1 MDKEGIPLIN
11 QYSIILVED
20 EKDLGQVLKAYLD
33 KEGWNVSVYLN
44 GEEALKDSAISPPH
58 LWILDIMLPGMDGYE
73 LIKEIKKNSDVPVI
87 FISARD
93 QDLDRIVGLELGGDD
108 YLAKPF
114 MPRELVIR
122 VKKLLKRTYE
132 TGNRM
137 PQAIEITGYTIDP
150 ITRKVMRDDELIN
163 LTGKEID
170 VLLYLI
176 ETRGKARKRDEILEA
191 VWGDDYFGSERAV
204 DDVIRRVR
212 KKMPRLNLETVYGS
226 GYRIIP
232 S

>member
-1 MDKEGIPLIN
+1 MSND
-11 QYSIILVED
+11 YSIYLVED
-20 EKDLGQVLKAYLD
+20 EQDLAQVLKAYME
-33 KEGWNVSVYLN
+33 KEGWSVSVFHN
-44 GEEALKDSAISPPH
+44 GEEALKQSEGNTPH

-73 LIKEIKKNSDVPVI
+73 IIKEIKKNSDIPVI

-93 QDLDRIVGLELGGDD
+93 QDLDRIVGLELGSDD

-122 VKKLLKRTYE
+122 VKKLLTRIYE
-132 TGNRM
+132 TGNRI
-137 PQAIEITGYTIDP
+137 PQIIEITGYTIDP
-150 ITRKVMRDDELIN
+150 ISRKITREGEMIN

-176 ETRGKARKRDEILEA
+176 ENKGKSRKREEILEY

-212 KKMPRLNLETVYGS
+212 KKMPRLNLETVYGA

>member
-1 MDKEGIPLIN
+1 MSNE
-11 QYSIILVED
+11 YSIYLVED
-20 EKDLGQVLKAYLD
+20 EKDLAQVLKAYME
-33 KEGWNVSVYLN
+33 KEGWDVTLFQN
-44 GEEALKDSAISPPH
+44 GEEALLNLEASPPH

-73 LIKEIKKNSDVPVI
+73 IIKKIKQKSDTPVI

-93 QDLDRIVGLELGGDD
+93 QDLDRIVGLELGSDD

-122 VKKLLKRTYE
+122 VKKLLTRVYE
-132 TGNRM
+132 TGNRI
-137 PQAIEITGYTIDP
+137 PQIIEITGYTLDP
-150 ITRKVMRDDELIN
+150 ISRKITRDDELIN
-163 LTGKEID
+163 LTGKELD

-176 ETRGKARKRDEILEA
+176 ENKGKARKREEILEA
-191 VWGDDYFGSERAV
+191 VWGTDYFGSERAV

>member
-1 MDKEGIPLIN
+1 MSNEYTI
-11 QYSIILVED
+11 YLVED
-20 EKDLGQVLKAYLD
+20 EQDLSHVLKAYME
-33 KEGWNVSVYLN
+33 KEGWDVSVFHN
-44 GEEALKDSAISPPH
+44 GEEALKNAEGSPPH

-73 LIKEIKKNSDVPVI
+73 IIKEIKKNSDIPVI

-93 QDLDRIVGLELGGDD
+93 QDLDRIVGLELGSDD

-122 VKKLLKRTYE
+122 VKKLLTRIYE

-137 PQAIEITGYTIDP
+137 PKIIEITGYTIDP
-150 ITRKVMRDDELIN
+150 ISRRITRDGDVIN

-176 ETRGKARKRDEILEA
+176 ENKGKSRKREEILEY

-212 KKMPRLNLETVYGS
+212 KKMPRLNLETVYGA

>member
-1 MDKEGIPLIN
+1 MSNEYTI
-11 QYSIILVED
+11 YLVED
-20 EKDLGQVLKAYLD
+20 EQDLSHVLKAYMD
-33 KEGWNVSVYLN
+33 KEGWNVSVFHN
-44 GEEALKDSAISPPH
+44 GEEALKNSEGSPPH

-73 LIKEIKKNSDVPVI
+73 IIKEIKKNSDIPVI

-93 QDLDRIVGLELGGDD
+93 QDLDRIVGLELGSDD

-122 VKKLLKRTYE
+122 VKKLLTRIYE

-137 PQAIEITGYTIDP
+137 PQIIEITGYTIDP
-150 ITRKVMRDDELIN
+150 ISRRITRDGEIIN

-176 ETRGKARKRDEILEA
+176 ENKGKSRKREEILEF

>member
-1 MDKEGIPLIN
+1 MSNEYTI
-11 QYSIILVED
+11 YLVED
-20 EKDLGQVLKAYLD
+20 EQDLSHVLKAYME
-33 KEGWNVSVYLN
+33 KEGWNVSVFHN
-44 GEEALKDSAISPPH
+44 GEEALKNSEGAPPH

-73 LIKEIKKNSDVPVI
+73 IIKEIKKNSDIPVI

-93 QDLDRIVGLELGGDD
+93 QDLDRIVGLELGSDD

-122 VKKLLKRTYE
+122 VKKLLTRIYE

-137 PQAIEITGYTIDP
+137 PQIIDITGYTIDP
-150 ITRKVMRDDELIN
+150 ISRRITRDGEIIN

-176 ETRGKARKRDEILEA
+176 ENKGKSRKREEILEY

>member
-1 MDKEGIPLIN
+1 MSNEYTI
-11 QYSIILVED
+11 YLVED
-20 EKDLGQVLKAYLD
+20 EQDLSHVLKAYME
-33 KEGWNVSVYLN
+33 KEGWNVSVYHN
-44 GEEALKDSAISPPH
+44 GEEALKNSEGSPPH

-73 LIKEIKKNSDVPVI
+73 IIKEIKKNSDIPVI

-93 QDLDRIVGLELGGDD
+93 QDLDRIVGLELGSDD

-122 VKKLLKRTYE
+122 VKKLLTRVYE

-137 PQAIEITGYTIDP
+137 PQIIEITGYTIDP
-150 ITRKVMRDDELIN
+150 ISRRITRDGEIIN

-176 ETRGKARKRDEILEA
+176 ENKGKSRKREEILEY

-212 KKMPRLNLETVYGS
+212 KKMPRLNLETVYGA

>member
-1 MDKEGIPLIN
+1 MSNE
-11 QYSIILVED
+11 YSIYLVED
-20 EKDLGQVLKAYLD
+20 EQDLAQVLKAYME
-33 KEGWNVSVYLN
+33 KEGWSVSVFHN
-44 GEEALKDSAISPPH
+44 GEDALKTAEENKPH

-73 LIKEIKKNSDVPVI
+73 IIKEIKKSSDIPVI
-87 FISARD
+87 FVSARD
-93 QDLDRIVGLELGGDD
+93 QDLDRIVGLELGSDD

-122 VKKLLKRTYE
+122 VRKLLTRIYE
-132 TGNRM
+132 TGNRL
-137 PQAIEITGYTIDP
+137 PQIIEITGYMIDP
-150 ITRKVMRDDELIN
+150 ISRKITRDGEMIN

-176 ETRGKARKRDEILEA
+176 ENKGKSRKREEILEY

-212 KKMPRLNLETVYGS
+212 KKMPRLNLETVYGA

>member
-1 MDKEGIPLIN
+1 MSNE
-11 QYSIILVED
+11 YSIYLVED
-20 EKDLGQVLKAYLD
+20 EQDLAQVLKAYME
-33 KEGWNVSVYLN
+33 KEGWSVSIFHN
-44 GEEALKDSAISPPH
+44 GEEALKQSEGNTPH

-73 LIKEIKKNSDVPVI
+73 IIKEIKKNSDIPVI

-93 QDLDRIVGLELGGDD
+93 QDLDRIVGLELGSDD

-122 VKKLLKRTYE
+122 VKKLLTRIYE
-132 TGNRM
+132 TGNRI
-137 PQAIEITGYTIDP
+137 PQIIEITGYTIDP
-150 ITRKVMRDDELIN
+150 ISRKITREGEMIN

-176 ETRGKARKRDEILEA
+176 ENKGKSRKREEILEY

-212 KKMPRLNLETVYGS
+212 KKMPRLNLETVYGA
-226 GYRIIP
+226 GYRIMP

>member
-1 MDKEGIPLIN
+1 MPMSNEYTI
-11 QYSIILVED
+11 YLVED
-20 EKDLGQVLKAYLD
+20 EQDLSHVLKAYME
-33 KEGWNVSVYLN
+33 KEGWNVSVFHN
-44 GEEALKDSAISPPH
+44 GEEALKNSEGSPPH

-73 LIKEIKKNSDVPVI
+73 IIKEIKKNSDIPVI

-93 QDLDRIVGLELGGDD
+93 QDLDRIVGLELGSDD

-122 VKKLLKRTYE
+122 VKKLLTRIYE

-137 PQAIEITGYTIDP
+137 PQIIEITGYTIDP
-150 ITRKVMRDDELIN
+150 ISRRITRDGEIIN

-176 ETRGKARKRDEILEA
+176 ENKGKSRKREEILEY

>member
-1 MDKEGIPLIN
+1 MSNE
-11 QYSIILVED
+11 YSIYLVED
-20 EKDLGQVLKAYLD
+20 EKDLSHVLKAYME
-33 KEGWNVSVYLN
+33 KEGWHVEVFHN
-44 GEEALKDSAISPPH
+44 GEDALLNLESSPPH

-73 LIKEIKKNSDVPVI
+73 IIKKIKQKSDTPVI

-93 QDLDRIVGLELGGDD
+93 QDLDRIVGLELGSDD

-122 VKKLLKRTYE
+122 VKKLLTRIYE
-132 TGNRM
+132 TGNRI
-137 PQAIEITGYTIDP
+137 PQVIEITGYILDP
-150 ITRKVMRDDELIN
+150 ISRKITRDDELIN
-163 LTGKEID
+163 LTGKELD

-176 ETRGKARKRDEILEA
+176 ENKGKARKREEILEA
-191 VWGDDYFGSERAV
+191 VWGVDYFGSERAV

>member
-1 MDKEGIPLIN
+1 MTNEYNI
-11 QYSIILVED
+11 YLVED
-20 EKDLGQVLKAYLD
+20 EEDLAQVLKAYME
-33 KEGWNVSVYLN
+33 KEGWSVSVFHN
-44 GEEALKDSAISPPH
+44 GEDALKYSEGSPPH

-73 LIKEIKKNSDVPVI
+73 IIKEIKKNSDIPVI
-87 FISARD
+87 FVSARD
-93 QDLDRIVGLELGGDD
+93 QDLDRIVGLELGSED

-122 VKKLLKRTYE
+122 VKKLLTRIYE
-132 TGNRM
+132 TGSRM
-137 PQAIEITGYTIDP
+137 PQIIEITGYTIDP
-150 ITRKVMRDDELIN
+150 ISRRITRDGEIVN

-176 ETRGKARKRDEILEA
+176 ENKGKARKREEILEY

>member
-1 MDKEGIPLIN
+1 MSNE
-11 QYSIILVED
+11 YSIYLVED
-20 EKDLGQVLKAYLD
+20 EKDLAQVLQAYMK
-33 KEGWNVSVYLN
+33 KEGWNVEVFHN
-44 GEEALKDSAISPPH
+44 GEEALLNLETSPPH

-73 LIKEIKKNSDVPVI
+73 IIKKIKQKSDTPVI

-93 QDLDRIVGLELGGDD
+93 QDLDRIVGLELGSDD

-122 VKKLLKRTYE
+122 VKKLLTRIYE
-132 TGNRM
+132 TGNRI
-137 PQAIEITGYTIDP
+137 PQIIEITGYTLDP
-150 ITRKVMRDDELIN
+150 ISRKITRDDELIN
-163 LTGKEID
+163 LTGKELD

-176 ETRGKARKRDEILEA
+176 ENKGKARKREEILEA
-191 VWGDDYFGSERAV
+191 VWGTDYFGSERAV

>member
-1 MDKEGIPLIN
+1 MSNEYTI
-11 QYSIILVED
+11 YLVED
-20 EKDLGQVLKAYLD
+20 EQDLSHVLKAYME
-33 KEGWNVSVYLN
+33 KEGWNVSVFHN
-44 GEEALKDSAISPPH
+44 GEEALKNSEGAPPH

-73 LIKEIKKNSDVPVI
+73 IIKEIKKNSDIPVI

-93 QDLDRIVGLELGGDD
+93 QDLDRIVGLELGSDD

-122 VKKLLKRTYE
+122 VKKLLTRIYE

-137 PQAIEITGYTIDP
+137 PQIIEITGYTIDP
-150 ITRKVMRDDELIN
+150 ISRRITRDGEIIN

-176 ETRGKARKRDEILEA
+176 ENKGKSRKREEILEY
-191 VWGDDYFGSERAV
+191 VWGGDYFGSERAV

>member
-1 MDKEGIPLIN
+1 MSNE
-11 QYSIILVED
+11 YSIYLVED
-20 EKDLGQVLKAYLD
+20 EQDLAQVLKAYME
-33 KEGWNVSVYLN
+33 KEGWTVSVFHN
-44 GEEALKDSAISPPH
+44 GEDALKSAEENKPH

-73 LIKEIKKNSDVPVI
+73 IIKEIKKVSDIPVI
-87 FISARD
+87 FVSARD
-93 QDLDRIVGLELGGDD
+93 QDLDRIVGLELGSDD

-122 VKKLLKRTYE
+122 VRKLLTRIYE
-132 TGNRM
+132 TGNRL
-137 PQAIEITGYTIDP
+137 PQTIEITGYMIDP
-150 ITRKVMRDDELIN
+150 ISRKITRDGEMIN

-176 ETRGKARKRDEILEA
+176 ENKGKSRKREEILEY

-212 KKMPRLNLETVYGS
+212 KKMPRLNLETVYGA